1 MTVEEIYQGLSERK
15 LRGVMMHNYLVDYF
29 DFLNLHGYKRMQEYH
44 AEHEMK
50 GFRKL
55 HRYYIDHYNKLV
67 PDIKFENEEYI
78 PASWYQHT
86 RQDVDINT
94 KRNAV
99 KSAFEKWEK
108 WEAETKKYFEEMY
121 DELCE
126 IGDYASAC
134 KVAKMIKDVS
144 CELKWV
150 QRKRLDL
157 MGADYEMGYILG
169 EQKYYHDFY
178 KKKDH

>member
-1 MTVEEIYQGLSERK
+1 MTVEEVFQGLSERK
-15 LRGVMMHNYLVDYF
+15 IRGVMTHDYFVDYF
-29 DFLNLHGYKRMQEYH
+29 NFLNLHGYKRMSEYH

-67 PDIKFENEEYI
+67 PDIRFENTEVI
-78 PASWYQHT
+78 PASWYQYT
-86 RQDVDINT
+86 RQDVDMNT

-99 KSAFEKWEK
+99 KSAFEKWEA
-108 WEAETKKYFEEMY
+108 WENETKKYYEQMY
-121 DELCE
+121 KELFDLGE
-126 IGDYASAC
+126 FASA
-134 KVAKMIKDVS
+134 KRVSKMIKDVS
-144 CELKWV
+144 EELKWV

-157 MGADYEMGYILG
+157 MSADYDMGYILG

-178 KKKDH
+178 KGKE